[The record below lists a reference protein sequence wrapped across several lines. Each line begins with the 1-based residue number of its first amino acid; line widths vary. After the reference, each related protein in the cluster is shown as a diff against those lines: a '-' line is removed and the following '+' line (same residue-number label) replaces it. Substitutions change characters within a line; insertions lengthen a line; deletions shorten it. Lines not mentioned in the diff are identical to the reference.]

1 MSSLRYV
8 FADDKHKPVM
18 YTTSCP
24 FLMGEIEHPNPNL
37 SYLDFLYLD
46 LIQFAGTQPKVHM
59 CICKY
64 SIFELFSP
72 KSLGEYVY
80 SAYIQQTMAASL
92 QPTTTPSSKGLVPHT
107 SSKTR

>member
-37 SYLDFLYLD
+37 SYLLFVFGSVITSVYMYYAYLTSVFFYRVCMSKPMPFIGSISVVVWCPTD
-46 LIQFAGTQPKVHM
+46 SVHPSTGGPIRFFVTEQDQF
-59 CICKY
+59 
-64 SIFELFSP
+64 
-72 KSLGEYVY
+72 
-80 SAYIQQTMAASL
+80 
-92 QPTTTPSSKGLVPHT
+92 
-107 SSKTR
+107 